1 MNICF
6 VLGLGYRWFGCRH
19 NTEKKGIVF
28 NIFFVVLMD
37 FTMTYKRCPVSPK
50 PVTHNFI
57 SALSKC
63 FPAWRNYKTNN

>member
-19 NTEKKGIVF
+19 KTEKKGIVF

-37 FTMTYKRCPVSPK
+37 FTMTKTLPRVTKAGYPQLYKCAQQV
-50 PVTHNFI
+50 
-57 SALSKC
+57 
-63 FPAWRNYKTNN
+63 FPGVAEL